1 MLTDIPMVAPI
12 SYLTLY
18 NAHNGDSVKI
28 PKPIRF
34 HSLNGLKSFIHES
47 FTDYIIS
54 DIENIFL
61 LTSFGMKVKFNIIN
75 ELNDIYVF
83 DKRLF
88 SGARDETIINAYV
101 NQNEGGY
108 KEMIKPTP
116 SSLVKLEKTN
126 IKQMTSSLKVNDG
139 WSKALFQDCLGVVDQ
154 MKAYVKQINTIFKCL
169 NIIFQF
175 GSNFING
182 IEKSFNNYLNYI
194 KLLNLKTLH
203 RSWNGYYNNLR
214 KFPSF
219 QLKNGTGNIKIS
231 DHLNT
236 SELEKSSSFVSKTL
250 PLVINKFNEMSAS
263 INSVN
268 DDKVNVDKLIESLR
282 NESIENF
289 KDYDTGSED
298 IIKDV
303 SRLSQLISHDIDK
316 LSTNVSISLD
326 WVYRIHKDE
335 ISPKIFDKATGLYK
349 ILQNLYLFKNKIV
362 DESLSIFGKIA
373 NLQMRMVNIK
383 NDLRILTNA
392 DDNNNIAN
400 ENEISIHVINNIKSA
415 EDYLSL
421 TIDLPLLFG
430 FMLIEKRRQFEWHEF
445 YSKGIV
451 NNVSEQLSVIIDHEK
466 IFRKLWLKKFGN
478 FLSILNSKD
487 ENDALRTVLPSID
500 VTLVNGNAE
509 SNSTFGIINN
519 IQVERDDI
527 STYINA
533 LEEYSNAGTTSSPSS
548 KKFSE
553 LMKKNFQDLIK
564 CTNNMKRVT
573 KMVSSLSSFTSPVAN
588 EIKNNDKL
596 LANLKDENNDK
607 HAEGGGH
614 MSELGEVDYD
624 INLVKGLKI
633 RIRKLENLLH
643 QQQYKDLSNWPVT
656 RSNGANATST
666 SETDG
671 KFSLILDLNQ
681 KTSTSSNSKIDPTN
695 LLQRRQTLPLKLGHE
710 KPTTSQQSNHLDVS
724 TTIDKH
730 LDNIRLKK
738 ENNELTNENLKLSNT
753 NRTNEKL
760 IEALNK
766 QISNL
771 KTVNDDQNKHHE
783 EKLRKRDAENQQTI
797 TRLETELQ
805 AFKPQN
811 NKEVVDLKDKLS
823 LRDAEILDLR
833 KDITR
838 LHDVNE
844 GFTEEVTKLNEKIAT
859 LQSDINDVN
868 AMKKD
873 LLSNM
878 ASKETDTIN
887 HRISLEEEIKK
898 LHSKIEELTEDY
910 ENLMDLTQSKHNN
923 LDIMVNYLNNMI
935 IHLLSSI
942 KCLVE
947 QQFETFIEFCFIL
960 ESMGL
965 LLIKEHNNNKN
976 LDEYKITRVKGLKSK
991 RNDKIVPTSAN
1002 GNVLDETPIVST
1014 MGNMP
1019 TSKVVDDINKII
1031 GWVDDIQSFK
1041 NISTKSSEDGDE
1053 KSCSAN
1059 TAGSVS
1065 SSVIDDLPEEITNLS
1080 VEETN
1085 KFNRQSLEL
1094 VKLFRDI
1101 FKSSNG
1107 SISKFE
1113 DFINTIRFKENIC
1126 INQNQ
1131 DDSGVSNKFFLGA
1144 ITKRFKDVEG
1154 FAKKLTKENKSKAHE
1169 LSQLI
1174 GKLNCK
1180 ISMNSFEMDDLVLF
1194 LPTRIDR
1201 AEEIDENFQPW
1212 AAFNIGA
1219 PHYFLR
1225 VQKNEGNK
1233 TGITHSIKDKEW
1245 MVGRVTYIEE
1255 HTVTDANFNDKD
1267 ANPFH
1272 LSTGVVWY
1280 VVDAKE
1286 EIF

>member
-1 MLTDIPMVAPI
+1 MVTPI

-18 NAHNGDSVKI
+18 NAHNGELVKI

-34 HSLNGLKSFIHES
+34 HSLNGLKSFIYES

-54 DIENIFL
+54 DVDNIFL
-61 LTSFGMKVKFNIIN
+61 LTSFGMKVKFSIIN

-88 SGARDETIINAYV
+88 SGSREESIVNAYV

-108 KEMIKPTP
+108 KDMIRPTP
-116 SSLVKLEKTN
+116 SSLVHLEKTN

-139 WSKALFQDCLGVVDQ
+139 WSKALFQDCLGMVDQ

-182 IEKSFNNYLNYI
+182 IEKSFNNYLSYI

-203 RSWNGYYNNLR
+203 RSWNGYYSNLR

-219 QLKNGTGNIKIS
+219 QFKNGTDSIKIS
-231 DHLNT
+231 ENLSI
-236 SELEKSSSFVSKTL
+236 SELEKSSLFVSKNL

-268 DDKVNVDKLIESLR
+268 DDKVSIDKLIELLR

-289 KDYDTGSED
+289 KDYDTGSEE
-298 IIKDV
+298 IIKDL
-303 SRLSQLISHDIDK
+303 SKLSQLISHDIDK
-316 LSTNVSISLD
+316 LSTNTSISLD

-335 ISPKIFDKATGLYK
+335 ISPKIFDKASQLFK
-349 ILQNLYLFKNKIV
+349 ILQNLYFFKNKIV
-362 DESLSIFGKIA
+362 NENLSIFGKIA

-383 NDLRILTNA
+383 NDLRILTNS
-392 DDNNNIAN
+392 DDNNHVSK
-400 ENEISIHVINNIKSA
+400 ENEVSIHVINKIKSA

-451 NNVSEQLSVIIDHEK
+451 NNVSEQLSIIIDHEK

-478 FLSILNSKD
+478 FLSILNTND
-487 ENDALRTVLPSID
+487 EKDALRTVLPSID
-500 VTLVNGNAE
+500 VTLVNGNAG
-509 SNSTFGIINN
+509 NNLTFGIINN
-519 IQVERDDI
+519 IQIEREDI
-527 STYINA
+527 STYINT
-533 LEEYSNAGTTSSPSS
+533 LEDYSNAGTTSSPSS
-548 KKFSE
+548 KKFVE

-573 KMVSSLSSFTSPVAN
+573 KMVSSLSSLTSPVAN
-588 EIKNNDKL
+588 EIKNDEKSL
-596 LANLKDENNDK
+596 VNLKNESSDKNAENKAN
-607 HAEGGGH
+607 

-624 INLVKGLKI
+624 INLIKGLKI
-633 RIRKLENLLH
+633 RIKKLENLLH

-666 SETDG
+666 SEADG
-671 KFSLILDLNQ
+671 RLSLILDLNQ
-681 KTSTSSNSKIDPTN
+681 KLSSTSNPKIDPTN
-695 LLQRRQTLPLKLGHE
+695 LLQRRKTLPTKMSNAA
-710 KPTTSQQSNHLDVS
+710 TTDSQQSNHLDVS

-738 ENNELTNENLKLSNT
+738 ENNELTNENLKLLTT
-753 NRTNEKL
+753 NKESEEL
-760 IEALNK
+760 IEALRK
-766 QISNL
+766 EISNL
-771 KTVNDDQNKHHE
+771 TTKNKEQDKHYKEELLRQDEKSQKTIT
-783 EKLRKRDAENQQTI
+783 KLRG
-797 TRLETELQ
+797 ELQ
-805 AFKPQN
+805 AFQPEN
-811 NKEVVDLKDKLS
+811 NKDVVDLKDKLNS
-823 LRDAEILDLR
+823 KDAEILDL
-833 KDITR
+833 KKNIAKLND
-838 LHDVNE
+838 DNKVYAD
-844 GFTEEVTKLNEKIAT
+844 EVTKLSEKIIT
-859 LQSDINDVN
+859 LQNDINDAN
-868 AMKKD
+868 DMKND

-898 LHSKIEELTEDY
+898 LNRKVEEVTEDY
-910 ENLMDLTQSKHNN
+910 ENLMDLTQSKDNN
-923 LDIMVNYLNNMI
+923 LEIMVNYLNNII
-935 IHLLSSI
+935 IHLLLNI
-942 KCLVE
+942 KWLVE
-947 QQFETFIEFCFIL
+947 QEFETFVEFCFIL

-965 LLIKEHNNNKN
+965 LLIKEHNNDRNI
-976 LDEYKITRVKGLKSK
+976 DEFKITRVKGLKSK

-1002 GNVLDETPIVST
+1002 GNVLDETPIVPSI
-1014 MGNMP
+1014 GNMP
-1019 TSKVVDDINKII
+1019 TSKVVGDIQKLIRWIDDI
-1031 GWVDDIQSFK
+1031 GF
-1041 NISTKSSEDGDE
+1041 SEGGDE
-1053 KSCSAN
+1053 KSQTAN
-1059 TAGSVS
+1059 TAGSLS
-1065 SSVIDDLPEEITNLS
+1065 SSVLNDLPEDLMNLS
-1080 VEETN
+1080 IDEPR
-1085 KFNRQSLEL
+1085 FNRQSLEL

-1107 SISKFE
+1107 STSKFE
-1113 DFINTIRFKENIC
+1113 CFINAIGFKENIC
-1126 INQNQ
+1126 VNQNH
-1131 DDSGVSNKFFLGA
+1131 DDSVVSDRFFLGA
-1144 ITKRFKDVEG
+1144 ITKRFRDVEG

-1169 LSQLI
+1169 INQLI
-1174 GKLNCK
+1174 SKLNCR
-1180 ISMNSFEMDDLVLF
+1180 ISMNNFEVDDLVLF

-1201 AEEIDENFQPW
+1201 TEEIDESFQPW

-1225 VQKNEGNK
+1225 VQTNEGKK
-1233 TGITHSIKDKEW
+1233 TDITHSIKDKEW

-1255 HTVTDANFNDKD
+1255 YTVTDANFNDKD

-1286 EIF
+1286 ESF